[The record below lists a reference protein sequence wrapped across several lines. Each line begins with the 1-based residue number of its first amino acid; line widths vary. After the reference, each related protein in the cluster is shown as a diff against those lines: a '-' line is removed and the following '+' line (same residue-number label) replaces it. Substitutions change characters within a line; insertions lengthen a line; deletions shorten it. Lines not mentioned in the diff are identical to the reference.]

1 MEITTLINK
10 LEKQRIITPTQKV
23 EIMEFVEQNYDVKPK
38 KEQSPQEQTYKTMKL
53 KDLTPADVPN
63 AQYLEIAKAF
73 CLLFIQNL
81 KEINLN
87 RIDGVEKA
95 KGTWVDDIR
104 YIIEVDKHT
113 IEELRE
119 VWEFLGKDR
128 FWKST
133 VYSTSGLQRQFNKIL
148 IKARY
153 EKRNSIKENTS
164 WNELADILHKKLG
177 R

>member
-1 MEITTLINK
+1 MEIQQLINK

-23 EIMEFVEQNYDVKPK
+23 EIMEFVEQKYDVKPK
-38 KEQSPQEQTYKTMKL
+38 KQQQTQQRTYKTMKL
-53 KDLTPADVPN
+53 RDLTPADVPN

-87 RIDGVEKA
+87 RIDDVEKA
-95 KGTWVDDIR
+95 NGTWVDDIR
-104 YIIEVDKHT
+104 YIIEIDNHT

-119 VWEFLGKDR
+119 VWEFLKKDM
-128 FWKST
+128 FWKANVFST
-133 VYSTSGLQRQFNKIL
+133 KKLRKQFNTLL
-148 IKARY
+148 IKSRY
-153 EKRNSIKENTS
+153 GKRNSIKENTS